1 MLKTYDDMKEEIKIQ
16 RLKQFIE
23 DFSLLIKQCLF
34 SKKKKKNQLKIY
46 NYFIN
51 MTEEDIS
58 QEFRL
63 KKQNK

>member
-1 MLKTYDDMKEEIKIQ
+1 MLSYC
-16 RLKQFIE
+16 
-23 DFSLLIKQCLF
+23 LL
-34 SKKKKKNQLKIY
+34 KKNQLKMY

-63 KKQNK
+63 KKLNK

>member
-34 SKKKKKNQLKIY
+34 SKKKKKSIENI
-46 NYFIN
+46 
-51 MTEEDIS
+51 
-58 QEFRL
+58 
-63 KKQNK
+63 